1 MGLAR
6 RSGYNLKTWEK
17 VWAQAIGRSQVDSRD
32 LMEGLVDILLK
43 QWFNSIWVIQEVA
56 LATKEPVML
65 VGRAWCYPQA
75 LRYLCD
81 AIFSDPRMNATV
93 HRRENIGILISF
105 DFLLSIR
112 QHYRE
117 TTGDSDIRFRLAL
130 ENTIGPSLFG
140 PNSIVPVED
149 PSVNPFEIATS
160 LEAIVRFSRRVIKA
174 IKPHDYLYGILGL
187 VHTGRLPDELM
198 PEYSKPYQIVYQ

>member
-32 LMEGLVDILLK
+32 LMKGLVDILLK
-43 QWFNSIWVIQEVA
+43 QWFNRIWVIQEVA

-93 HRRENIGILISF
+93 HTSQRKYRYIDLFRFLTLNSTALSRNNRRLWHQIQTCPGKYDRSF
-105 DFLLSIR
+105 SFWSKLNC
-112 QHYRE
+112 
-117 TTGDSDIRFRLAL
+117 A
-130 ENTIGPSLFG
+130 
-140 PNSIVPVED
+140 
-149 PSVNPFEIATS
+149 
-160 LEAIVRFSRRVIKA
+160 SRR
-174 IKPHDYLYGILGL
+174 PQH
-187 VHTGRLPDELM
+187 
-198 PEYSKPYQIVYQ
+198 